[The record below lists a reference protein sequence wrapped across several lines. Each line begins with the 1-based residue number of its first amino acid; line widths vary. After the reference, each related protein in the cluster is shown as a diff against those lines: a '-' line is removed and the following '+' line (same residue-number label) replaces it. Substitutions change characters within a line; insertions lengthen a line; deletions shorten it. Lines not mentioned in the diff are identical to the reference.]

1 MMLKVG
7 DKPYVLKSA
16 ADLVKHEICSLAFE
30 KGLVAKIFQGDEHI
44 GYYFRGRGSLIIDT
58 VVETVNGAVG
68 EPTSDVFSRAL
79 FISPNPPELGLEE
92 AGEEA
97 LNEYGYRGAQ
107 DFLEE
112 ASRVL
117 ERLVKPGYRQPFLPR
132 NLEIFVLRSGSV
144 KHTLVIKGRRLIYAS
159 GRRVFIYGGKKR
171 RPGLLIGIGGKTI
184 AMGSD
189 AMLVEGFPI
198 PLPFKL

>member
-1 MMLKVG
+1 MRLRAG

-16 ADLVKHEICSLAFE
+16 IDLVKHEICSLVFE

-44 GYYFRGRGSLIIDT
+44 GYYFRGRGSLVIDT

-79 FISPNPPELGLEE
+79 SISPNPPELGLEE
-92 AGEEA
+92 AGEGA
-97 LNEYGYRGAQ
+97 LNEYGYRGVQ
-107 DFLEE
+107 DFLGE

-117 ERLVKPGYRQPFLPR
+117 DRLVKPGYCQPFLPED
-132 NLEIFVLRSGSV
+132 LEIFVLRSGSV

-159 GRRVFIYGGKKR
+159 GRRVFIYRDKKR
-171 RPGLLIGIGGKTI
+171 RPGLLVEIGGKTI
-184 AMGSD
+184 AIGSD
-189 AMLVEGFPI
+189 AVLVEGFPI
-198 PLPFKL
+198 PIPFKL